1 MLLLNILFYVL
12 LLLLSLFILG
22 KSASFLITAIT
33 RIGFFLR
40 LSQFLTGFI
49 LLGVATSTPEISV
62 AINSTLSQ
70 NPQLS
75 LGNLI
80 GANVVLL
87 TLISGIAAILAKG
100 VEIKKDLSNPG
111 RLFQIGLLISAP
123 LPLLLD
129 SYLSRLDGV
138 FLLFLYVIYIYY
150 IYRQRPNQS
159 PPLTEQLLN
168 YKIINTLL
176 LALTGIIGLFLSSKA
191 VVFSSLKIAEFFNA
205 PVLIVGLLILSVGT
219 NLPEITITFTAIKK
233 HHANLVLGDVLGS
246 ASTNTLIIAILAII
260 HPFGI
265 SSFSAYETSSVF
277 LIITL
282 IAFYVMT
289 HTKNRLSPVEG
300 YVLLCIYVA
309 FLTSEIVSSF
319 IKF

>member
-1 MLLLNILFYVL
+1 
-12 LLLLSLFILG
+12 
-22 KSASFLITAIT
+22 
-33 RIGFFLR
+33 
-40 LSQFLTGFI
+40 
-49 LLGVATSTPEISV
+49 
-62 AINSTLSQ
+62 
-70 NPQLS
+70 
-75 LGNLI
+75 
-80 GANVVLL
+80 
-87 TLISGIAAILAKG
+87 
-100 VEIKKDLSNPG
+100 
-111 RLFQIGLLISAP
+111 
-123 LPLLLD
+123 
-129 SYLSRLDGV
+129 
-138 FLLFLYVIYIYY
+138 
-150 IYRQRPNQS
+150 
-159 PPLTEQLLN
+159 
-168 YKIINTLL
+168 
-176 LALTGIIGLFLSSKA
+176 
-191 VVFSSLKIAEFFNA
+191 
-205 PVLIVGLLILSVGT
+205 VGLLILSVGT
-219 NLPEITITFTAIKK
+219 NLPEITITFIVIKK